1 MCIRDSSPR
10 GKTPR
15 TPEAMSAK
23 QRADLETEGVLRS
36 ARTTLLNVQTDS
48 LRTAL
53 ERLVSIG
60 TDFLNLEPTQIH
72 QDELYSLTSELQGLS
87 VTACSRT
94 EWKLVK
100 PLLSRLLFALAR
112 CARLLDFEAAE
123 MERDEASGGEDQMAS
138 TMMNMTGQLS
148 AIQQRPQGRKKS
160 NLDSIPESNVE
171 ESPREEQHLDAP
183 NLAGESPRMVQCR
196 LCDCMIAAASME
208 PHLTQCQA
216 NAEAWAECNR
226 ELDVINQQ
234 MSGDGGMDGEW
245 WWREDVVSLC
255 TTARKVDLAS
265 GIGTAVKS
273 LEAFCVKLGEIVNCE
288 GDVGESATKGVQ
300 VINQKMLILQA
311 AAELAQQSPTS
322 PAIKSPM
329 PARASIT
336 DFEVTNLI
344 ARGAYGAAFLAK
356 KKATG
361 DSFCIKRLRKQ
372 DTISKNQQQHVKRE
386 KSILATTSNP
396 FIVKMYYSFT
406 SQTDLYLVMEYVPGG
421 DMFSRLNQLGIFP
434 IDMCRGYTAEI
445 ALALEYLHSHEIVH
459 RDLKPDNI
467 LIDINGHIKLTDFG
481 LSYAGLVERTSTT
494 VGCGSDDY
502 SKSAKRRTRRSSG
515 DSLLLDLSNE
525 RLEIDE
531 NTRKAAAAPQ
541 EEKKGRE
548 QLFSDVG
555 TPDYVAPEVL
565 LGIGHGFAVD
575 WWALGCIA
583 FEFMVGFPPFCGETL
598 GQVFENITSR
608 SIQWPDEPFQP
619 LSDVDRDVIDKL
631 LTLDSKARP
640 LALQVKSH
648 EWFQNIQWDTLLH
661 QKPTWV
667 PESDSQF
674 DTRNFATDSDYAAM
688 AGVGERELANTSM
701 SGFDCGDLSSPGDS
715 LNLPAGVLDG
725 SPEAD
730 EFLNFSSKNLD
741 ALRDLTLADARA
753 AETSGRA

>member
-1 MCIRDSSPR
+1 MDLSHLQAAGMGAPGGLSASTPLTRAVAGKSNREYALSPR

-245 WWREDVVSLC
+245 WWREDVVSPVSYTHLRAHE
-255 TTARKVDLAS
+255 TVLDL
-265 GIGTAVKS
+265 VCRLL
-273 LEAFCVKLGEIVNCE
+273 LE
-288 GDVGESATKGVQ
+288 
-300 VINQKMLILQA
+300 
-311 AAELAQQSPTS
+311 
-322 PAIKSPM
+322 
-329 PARASIT
+329 
-336 DFEVTNLI
+336 
-344 ARGAYGAAFLAK
+344 K
-356 KKATG
+356 KK
-361 DSFCIKRLRKQ
+361 
-372 DTISKNQQQHVKRE
+372 N
-386 KSILATTSNP
+386 
-396 FIVKMYYSFT
+396 
-406 SQTDLYLVMEYVPGG
+406 
-421 DMFSRLNQLGIFP
+421 
-434 IDMCRGYTAEI
+434 
-445 ALALEYLHSHEIVH
+445 
-459 RDLKPDNI
+459 
-467 LIDINGHIKLTDFG
+467 
-481 LSYAGLVERTSTT
+481 
-494 VGCGSDDY
+494 
-502 SKSAKRRTRRSSG
+502 
-515 DSLLLDLSNE
+515 
-525 RLEIDE
+525 
-531 NTRKAAAAPQ
+531 
-541 EEKKGRE
+541 
-548 QLFSDVG
+548 
-555 TPDYVAPEVL
+555 
-565 LGIGHGFAVD
+565 
-575 WWALGCIA
+575 
-583 FEFMVGFPPFCGETL
+583 
-598 GQVFENITSR
+598 
-608 SIQWPDEPFQP
+608 
-619 LSDVDRDVIDKL
+619 
-631 LTLDSKARP
+631 
-640 LALQVKSH
+640 
-648 EWFQNIQWDTLLH
+648 
-661 QKPTWV
+661 
-667 PESDSQF
+667 
-674 DTRNFATDSDYAAM
+674 
-688 AGVGERELANTSM
+688 
-701 SGFDCGDLSSPGDS
+701 
-715 LNLPAGVLDG
+715 
-725 SPEAD
+725 
-730 EFLNFSSKNLD
+730 
-741 ALRDLTLADARA
+741 
-753 AETSGRA
+753 